1 MAMYPSSL
9 NTAFPLVGERLN
21 FIRQIFGVGQVV
33 AVSLGVKNGLGRRIQ
48 SLSNRELADLEK
60 V

>member
-1 MAMYPSSL
+1 MDD
-9 NTAFPLVGERLN
+9 RLN
-21 FIRQIFGVGQVV
+21 LARQIFGVGQVI

-48 SLSNRELADLEK
+48 SLSNRELANLEK